1 MPNVQTLTNQY
12 KLDLANGVHLPAH
25 DYRVALFTSAAV
37 GLDAS
42 LTTYT
47 GLANEVA
54 NGNGYATGGKALAN
68 RVAQLIGTTAVI
80 DWDDLVW
87 PGATFT
93 ARYAVIYNNTLAGKN
108 VIAGSAVER
117 IVSGKTASA
126 GNFTLDFPAPGAATS
141 LIRIP

>member
-108 VIAGSAVER
+108 VIAILDFGVD
-117 IVSGKTASA
+117 KTASA

>member
-25 DYRVALFTSAAV
+25 DYKVALFTSAAV
-37 GLDAS
+37 GLDAT
-42 LTTYT
+42 LVTYT

-54 NGNGYATGGKALAN
+54 NGNGYATGGKSLLN
-68 RVAQLIGTTAVI
+68 RVAQLFGSTAVI

-87 PGATFT
+87 IAATFT
-93 ARYAVIYNNTLAGKN
+93 ARYAVLYNNTLAGKN
-108 VIAGSAVER
+108 VIAILDFGVD
-117 IVSGKTASA
+117 KTASN